1 VVLKRK
7 FNAGKQ
13 IIHLLLST
21 RRIPDF
27 EINKEDV
34 QKWNDLT
41 RGRQGLNKGKIQY
54 APPVGKY
61 WTLYHFASVA
71 IEELQMMQIK
81 CS

>member
-1 VVLKRK
+1 VVRKRK

-21 RRIPDF
+21 RSIPDF

-41 RGRQGLNKGKIQY
+41 QGRQGLNKGK
-54 APPVGKY
+54 
-61 WTLYHFASVA
+61 
-71 IEELQMMQIK
+71 
-81 CS
+81 